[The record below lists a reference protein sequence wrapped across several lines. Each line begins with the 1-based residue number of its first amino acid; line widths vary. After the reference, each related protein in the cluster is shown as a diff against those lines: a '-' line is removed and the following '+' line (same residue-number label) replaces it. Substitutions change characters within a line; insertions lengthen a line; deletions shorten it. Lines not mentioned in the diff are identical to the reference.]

1 MESRASPGPA
11 TLRHHD
17 ATIGTLRRGF
27 SVQMT
32 AHAYALIDSYV
43 YGFALQE
50 AALPFKGPETVA
62 EVAEPIARQMP
73 ADKYPHFAEMVT
85 ELIMTPGYD
94 FGDEFE
100 FGLAVILDAL
110 TRSIHN
116 GSHPHADRPT
126 AHSQNIR
133 QRGSPAAA

>member
-1 MESRASPGPA
+1 
-11 TLRHHD
+11 
-17 ATIGTLRRGF
+17 
-27 SVQMT
+27 MT

-50 AALPFKGPETVA
+50 SALPFTGPDTVA
-62 EVAEPIARQMP
+62 EVAEPISRQMSGGE
-73 ADKYPHFAEMVT
+73 YPHFAEMVS

-110 TRSIHN
+110 ADSVP
-116 GSHPHADRPT
+116 GDGGQAHARPPEL
-126 AHSQNIR
+126 A
-133 QRGSPAAA
+133 